1 MTSHGLAAYRPLS
14 IKDISARA
22 RRRAICAA
30 AVPLLIG
37 VLGTAYPAAATD
49 SGLAGCTTLSLG
61 HGVAAADWPTI
72 GAEFA
77 GSQWPDLRF
86 SGMAYVDIATELLK
100 TQAYGGETVWFYE
113 RLATTCAEH
122 GRPLPFYR

>member
-1 MTSHGLAAYRPLS
+1 MTSHGLAAYRPPS
-14 IKDISARA
+14 IKNTSARA
-22 RRRAICAA
+22 RRWAICAA
-30 AVPLLIG
+30 AVPFLIS
-37 VLGTAYPAAATD
+37 VLGTAYPAAPAD
-49 SGLAGCTTLSLG
+49 SGLAGCRTLSLA
-61 HGVAAADWPTI
+61 HGVAAADWPAI

-113 RLATTCAEH
+113 RLATTCADH
-122 GRPLPFYR
+122 GQPLPFYR